1 VVRGPGAALAPDG
14 GVAVLK
20 GNLCP
25 DGALIKVAGLKTLS
39 FEGPARV
46 FECEDDCARA
56 VETRAYRA
64 GEVLIIRNEGPVGGP
79 GMREMLGV
87 TALIY
92 GQQMGE
98 KVALVT
104 DGRFSGATRGICVG
118 YVAPEAAVGGPLAL
132 VRDGDKVRIDA
143 AARRMDVL
151 VGEAELA
158 ARRAAWQR
166 PTPRHKAGLLAKYAA
181 QVGQADKGAVTH
193 PGGAEW
199 PWFDR

>member
-1 VVRGPGAALAPDG
+1 MVRDIATPIAPDG

-25 DGALIKVAGLKTLS
+25 DGALIKVAGLKSLV
-39 FEGPARV
+39 FEGKARV

-56 VETRAYRA
+56 VETRAYAA

-92 GQQMGE
+92 GRGMGE

-104 DGRFSGATRGICVG
+104 DGRFSGATRGMCIG
-118 YVAPEAAVGGPLAL
+118 YVAPEAAIGGPLAL
-132 VRDGDKVRIDA
+132 VRDGDAVRIDA

-151 VGEAELA
+151 IPDTELGRPPRRVEAGPAPPQGRALA
-158 ARRAAWQR
+158 EIRPPGRA
-166 PTPRHKAGLLAKYAA
+166 G
-181 QVGQADKGAVTH
+181 GQGRGD
-193 PGGAEW
+193 P
-199 PWFDR
+199 